1 MKNENKG
8 KLTNEIV
15 RDYLENIN
23 LNDYELGGCEVGSDD
38 DCELIITRFNN
49 GEGTLEEVVDKF
61 LCDVREI
68 LDEGIEDEENDEY
81 PDCDEYNE
89 ENYPYGYDCED
100 MREDTIK
107 VFPSIGNV
115 YYVSL
120 QIPANLF
127 SRDTQAAKE
136 DFVDMWIDDNLINVD
151 EWEWKNSQF

>member
-1 MKNENKG
+1 MKNENKSN
-8 KLTNEIV
+8 LSIEEV
-15 RDYLENIN
+15 RDYLATIN

-38 DCELIITRFNN
+38 DCELIIERFNK
-49 GEGTLEEVVDKF
+49 GEGTFEEVVDKF

-68 LDEGIEDEENDEY
+68 LDEGIDDEEEDEY
-81 PDCDEYNE
+81 PDVDETN

-107 VFPSIGNV
+107 IFPSIGTV
-115 YYVSL
+115 YYVTL

-136 DFVDMWIDDNLINVD
+136 DFVDMWLGDNLKNVE
-151 EWEWKNSQF
+151 EWEWKNPQF